1 MVEEQ
6 SASTEQASE
15 EQVSSGDTTQTTEQV
30 EQPLTKE
37 AVQQLIAEETQK
49 AIEKGR
55 DLGRRELQSIKDREV
70 AEIKRRA
77 DIAEKRARAYET
89 SFTDL
94 DEDTRSRVEQ
104 QRTRGEL
111 DYYKSREQEEEIRR
125 QQEAYFERLNQ
136 SLKGEVTALGIDPSD
151 TRIDYAQDAK
161 DYFEGRKRFSESL
174 AKIVKTERDN
184 LEKTALQKAEERN
197 KQLEADLRKKY
208 GLDSQDTAASAGVV
222 NQSDAD
228 FMADWGA
235 YRLPDTKE
243 NRVRYEQIKK
253 KYY

>member
-77 DIAEKRARAYET
+77 DIA
-89 SFTDL
+89 
-94 DEDTRSRVEQ
+94 
-104 QRTRGEL
+104 
-111 DYYKSREQEEEIRR
+111 
-125 QQEAYFERLNQ
+125 
-136 SLKGEVTALGIDPSD
+136 
-151 TRIDYAQDAK
+151 
-161 DYFEGRKRFSESL
+161 
-174 AKIVKTERDN
+174 
-184 LEKTALQKAEERN
+184 
-197 KQLEADLRKKY
+197 
-208 GLDSQDTAASAGVV
+208 
-222 NQSDAD
+222 
-228 FMADWGA
+228 
-235 YRLPDTKE
+235 
-243 NRVRYEQIKK
+243 
-253 KYY
+253 